1 MDNLYADTMNKSANP
16 KSVQFNIRLTPNALA
31 KINEGRDK
39 FAEISRKPDMSMSE
53 YVETRCSIDNLFD
66 NVDEDVMSAC
76 VSSIN
81 FGNACIEIMESLIE
95 MFGDGTIGKQI
106 CHDNKD
112 LSDMVAWGKAVVKR
126 MQKCAELPAD
136 KEE

>member
-1 MDNLYADTMNKSANP
+1 MNKASNP
-16 KSVQFNIRLTPNALA
+16 KSVQFNVRLTPDVFA
-31 KINEGRDK
+31 KISEGRDK
-39 FAEISRKPDMSMSE
+39 FAEITRKPNLSMSD
-53 YVETRCSIDNLFD
+53 YVEARCSADNLYSD
-66 NVDEDVMSAC
+66 VDEGVVSAC

-112 LSDMVAWGKAVVKR
+112 LSDMVLWGKAVVKR

-136 KEE
+136 EEE